1 MDEKEI
7 VGEII
12 DSSTAK
18 PDDPGKSIA
27 DYKDDKSSDRHYYG
41 DALNDDNV
49 NDIIDEVVPHVV
61 VIVGFPKYGKSTF
74 VASLYH
80 AVLTVGKIGKFRFV
94 DSDTITGF
102 ERRSQIRKLEHDTKK
117 RIDRTPV
124 YADYFLS
131 LLFQNEENG
140 QLIKIVL
147 SDRSGEAYRNYVKD
161 ENVIEKDKA
170 LRYAQHILFFLDSKK
185 IASDGFFDVQT
196 DLRSL
201 TKRMNKY
208 GAFGDGK
215 KIDVVFNKID
225 QVKDNTDYVNNK
237 AEILSLIKN
246 VTPVN
251 KEFELCSL
259 KVTDNPELNNFF
271 VYLLECCAEPKRN
284 SAEVSAHIDWVN
296 TELSNI

>member
-1 MDEKEI
+1 MGEKEI

-12 DSSTAK
+12 DSSTVK
-18 PDDPGKSIA
+18 PEDPGKSIA

-49 NDIIDEVVPHVV
+49 NDIIDDVVPHVV

-131 LLFQNEENG
+131 LLFQNEDTG

-170 LRYAQHILFFLDSKK
+170 LRYARHILFFLDSKK

-208 GAFGDGK
+208 GAFGDDK

-237 AEILSLIKN
+237 AEILSLINN

-284 SAEVSAHIDWVN
+284 SAEDSAHIDWVN

>member
-1 MDEKEI
+1 MSENRI

-18 PDDPGKSIA
+18 PDNSGKSIA
-27 DYKDDKSSDRHYYG
+27 DYKEEKSSERHYYG

-49 NDIIDEVVPHVV
+49 NDVIDDVVPHVV

-80 AVLTVGKIGKFRFV
+80 AVLTIGKIGKFRFV

-102 ERRSQIRKLEHDTKK
+102 ERRSQIRKLEHETKK

-131 LLFQNEENG
+131 LLFENEENG

-147 SDRSGEAYRNYVKD
+147 SDRSGEKYREYAKF
-161 ENVIEKDKA
+161 EKVIEEDKA
-170 LRYAQHILFFLDSKK
+170 LRYAKHILFFLDAKK
-185 IASDGFFDVQT
+185 IASDGFFDVQA
-196 DLRSL
+196 DLRPL
-201 TKRMNKY
+201 MIRMNKY
-208 GAFGDGK
+208 GAFGDDK
-215 KIDVVFNKID
+215 RIDVVFNKID
-225 QVKDNTDYVNNK
+225 QAKDNPDYATNK
-237 AEILSLIKN
+237 SEILSLIKN

-259 KVTDNPELNNFF
+259 KVTDNDKLNQFF
-271 VYLLECCAEPKRN
+271 VYLLDCCAEPKHN
-284 SAEVSAHIDWVN
+284 SEEDAAHIDWVN

>member
-1 MDEKEI
+1 MSENKI

-18 PDDPGKSIA
+18 LDAAGKSIA
-27 DYKDDKSSDRHYYG
+27 DYKEDKTSERHYYG

-49 NDIIDEVVPHVV
+49 NDIIDDVVPHVV

-102 ERRSQIRKLEHDTKK
+102 ERRAQIRKLEHETKK

-147 SDRSGEAYRNYVKD
+147 SDRSGEKYREYAKFEKVID
-161 ENVIEKDKA
+161 EDKA
-170 LRYAQHILFFLDSKK
+170 LRYAQHILFFLDAKK
-185 IASDGFFDVQT
+185 IASDGFFDVQS
-196 DLRSL
+196 DLRAL
-201 TKRMNKY
+201 TIRMKKY
-208 GAFGDGK
+208 GAFDEGK
-215 KIDVVFNKID
+215 RIDVVFNKID
-225 QVKDNTDYVNNK
+225 QVKETPDYATNK
-237 AEILSLIKN
+237 TEILSLIKK
-246 VTPVN
+246 VTPIN
-251 KEFELCSL
+251 KEFELSSL
-259 KVTDNPELNNFF
+259 KVTDNEKLNQFF
-271 VYLLECCAEPKRN
+271 EYLLECCADPKHN
-284 SAEVSAHIDWVN
+284 SKVDAEHIDWVS
-296 TELSNI
+296 TELSKM